1 MRTRAGAAP
10 AAERRSVMF
19 RSAMR
24 TRADYDRA
32 FAVVREVIH
41 AWDPYALIRG
51 GAPHDE
57 WDSEI
62 ASVVAQ
68 VPRIKSENDAAHAV
82 SCVFSSAFQPESFS
96 PTDCAEVGKQLYL
109 ALADAGFVASG
120 T

>member
-1 MRTRAGAAP
+1 
-10 AAERRSVMF
+10 MF
-19 RSAMR
+19 RPAMR

-41 AWDPYALIRG
+41 EWDPYALIGG
-51 GAPHDE
+51 GAPRDE

-62 ASVVAQ
+62 ASLVAQ

-82 SCVFSSAFQPESFS
+82 SRVFSSAFQPDGFS
-96 PTDCAEVGKQLYL
+96 PADCAEVGKRLYSSL
-109 ALADAGFVASG
+109 VDSALLEGG